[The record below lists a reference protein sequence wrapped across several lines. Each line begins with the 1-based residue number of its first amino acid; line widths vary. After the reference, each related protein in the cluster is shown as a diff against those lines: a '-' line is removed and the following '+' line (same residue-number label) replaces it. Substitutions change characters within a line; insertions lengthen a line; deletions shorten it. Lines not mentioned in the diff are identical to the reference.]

1 MSQTYGAECVLEGEV
16 LMEIDTSNFGKIDV
30 AEDQIFEFQEGI
42 IGFPD
47 LTRFALIEDKERE
60 PFQWLQS
67 IGTSELAFVVIEPR
81 WFLPDFN
88 EEISSDIISQMGV
101 DRPEDWKVLVIVT
114 IPDEATKMT
123 ANLKGP
129 IIFNPKERKA
139 TQIVIDDMPLQHLI
153 LAEPE

>member
-1 MSQTYGAECVLEGEV
+1 MSLTYGAECVLEKV
-16 LMEIDTSNFGKIDV
+16 PMEIETSNFGKIEV
-30 AEDQIFEFQEGI
+30 PEDRIFEFQDGI

-47 LTRFALIEDKERE
+47 LNRFALIEDKERE

-67 IGTSELAFVVIEPR
+67 LDSPGLAFVVIEPR

-88 EEISSDIISQMGV
+88 EEISSDITTQMGI
-101 DRPEDWKVLVIVT
+101 DRPEDWTVLAIVT

-129 IIFNPKERKA
+129 IIFNSKEKKA
-139 TQIVIDDMPLQHLI
+139 TQIVIDDMPLQHPI
-153 LAEPE
+153 LPG